1 MATDSSGYRE
11 RNSTADRALVI
22 LGLFTEDR
30 LQISANDVAEA
41 LGSARSTAYRY
52 LQTLVAAS
60 FLEEAP
66 GGGFRLGI
74 GVLELARLARRGYGL
89 TAIAQPVMRAL
100 ADEVGETV
108 LLTRLV
114 DDTVVCI
121 ERCEGAK
128 QLVRLSYERGS
139 RLPINAGA
147 SALTLLAWL
156 PEKEIR
162 ELLGRHGLQR
172 FTERTLTDVDV
183 LVQRLAERRLR
194 HDRCRGRSGRNRNRG
209 PDFRRQRRGCRRA
222 EHRRHSQAGA
232 GGSVRTAGHRC
243 SDRCRNS
250 VSEVSGREIM
260 IPRSPI

>member
-1 MATDSSGYRE
+1 MASETSGYRE
-11 RNSTADRALVI
+11 RNSTADRALII
-22 LGLFTEDR
+22 LGMFNEDR

-52 LQTLVAAS
+52 LQTLVGAS

-66 GGGFRLGI
+66 NGGFRLGVA
-74 GVLELARLARRGYGL
+74 VLELARLARRGYGL
-89 TAIAQPVMRAL
+89 TTIAQPVMREL

-114 DDTVVCI
+114 DDTAVCI

-162 ELLGRHGLQR
+162 SILGRHELQR
-172 FTERTLTDVDV
+172 FTDRTLTDVDRLVDRLERIRSTGYGLTVAEVDPDAMGIAAPIFDESGSVAAALSIVAIRRRVPEDRTDV
-183 LVQRLAERRLR
+183 LVTAVRAAADALSARLA
-194 HDRCRGRSGRNRNRG
+194 
-209 PDFRRQRRGCRRA
+209 
-222 EHRRHSQAGA
+222 
-232 GGSVRTAGHRC
+232 V
-243 SDRCRNS
+243 
-250 VSEVSGREIM
+250 VSS
-260 IPRSPI
+260 